1 MFVSRVGPPAMSD
14 RVGPCLLI
22 LHLAAMLAENVGR
35 DNGAEGVLRVM
46 PSLRVIDRNRRG
58 PASGSVAAAFLRP
71 HGTDKGI
78 LWRAPAW
85 RKRDDG
91 QIGHSH
97 EAA

>member
-46 PSLRVIDRNRRG
+46 PTCESSTAIEEVRLQVAWPRHSCSHTQQTR
-58 PASGSVAAAFLRP
+58 ASFG
-71 HGTDKGI
+71 
-78 LWRAPAW
+78 APAW

-91 QIGHSH
+91 QIGHSQ